1 MGDLP
6 EVPILGHPAE
16 RRCTISTIDLEGVE
30 CGPSSDNNGGHGLP
44 ETDPLGDSLVL
55 IDNFALGKAQ
65 CWIGV
70 HRGSLHEWLELI
82 TWMSR
87 CALDTKNA
95 LNWLFSENGESK
107 SVGNVGELLLLSP
120 LNIEVG
126 SFVVIVVISCLTVS
140 KSLLEIDLLS
150 LREPCSCWLPP
161 SVVVLKELVVEVSVC
176 VTDRLNLVEASWDVT
191 YIIEIL
197 GADLTDMKIDQMAVE
212 TIDLEHLIL
221 GETFGVNP
229 MLYVHMLVRK
239 GDGRVSVMVAWSLL
253 IE

>member
-1 MGDLP
+1 M
-6 EVPILGHPAE
+6 
-16 RRCTISTIDLEGVE
+16 IS
-30 CGPSSDNNGGHGLP
+30 S
-44 ETDPLGDSLVL
+44 
-55 IDNFALGKAQ
+55 
-65 CWIGV
+65 
-70 HRGSLHEWLELI
+70 
-82 TWMSR
+82 
-87 CALDTKNA
+87 
-95 LNWLFSENGESK
+95 
-107 SVGNVGELLLLSP
+107 
-120 LNIEVG
+120 
-126 SFVVIVVISCLTVS
+126 LTVL
-140 KSLLEIDLLS
+140 KSLLKIDLLS